1 MTIRQLEYFISA
13 ARTLSFTKTAQAFYI
28 SQSALTQQMKSL
40 EEELEVKL
48 FLRNNNQ
55 IRLTPVG
62 ELFVPEAS
70 VVLSRLSEAKKKL
83 HAARDGMTG
92 SLKIGYL
99 QSVEMTQFP
108 GSIQEFSEE
117 YPGIRISLHRDNAL
131 ALHEDFLNGKY
142 DLIFSIENEVLT
154 YPDTG
159 RMELEHFPFY
169 VVVRPNHPFARRKMI
184 RQEDLHYEKLILHES
199 FRSIS
204 DAPHVVT
211 EKYLDAENMKN
222 IVTTENEVESILIMV
237 ASGVG
242 VAVLPGLDLKMRQ
255 ISANLRNILLD
266 TGGYEETLSIFYA
279 QNTDNPLVPLFLEH
293 IRII

>member
-13 ARTLSFTKTAQAFYI
+13 AHTLSFTKTAQAFYI
-28 SQSALTQQMKSL
+28 SQSAVTQQMKGL

-62 ELFVPEAS
+62 ELFVPEATAI
-70 VVLSRLSEAKKKL
+70 LSRLSEATQKL

-92 SLKIGYL
+92 SLQIGYL

-131 ALHEDFLNGKY
+131 ALHEDFLAGRY
-142 DLIFSIENEVLT
+142 DLIFSIKNEVLD
-154 YPDTG
+154 YPGADSV
-159 RMELEHFPFY
+159 ELERFPFY
-169 VVVRPNHPFARRKMI
+169 VVVRPNHPFARRKII
-184 RQEDLHYEKLILHES
+184 RQEDLHFEKLILHES
-199 FRSIS
+199 FRSIPDS
-204 DAPHVVT
+204 PHVVT
-211 EKYLDAENMKN
+211 EKYLDEENMKN

-237 ASGVG
+237 ASGLG
-242 VAVLPGLDLKMRQ
+242 VAVLPELDLKMKQ
-255 ISANLRNILLD
+255 ISVDLVEIPLD
-266 TGGYEETLSIFYA
+266 TGGYEETLSIFYS
-279 QNTDNPLVPLFLEH
+279 QNAKNPMVPLFLQH
-293 IRII
+293 IRIL

>member
-237 ASGVG
+237 ASGVV